1 MIRRPPRSTRTDTLF
16 PYTTLFRSR
25 AALSWV
31 YTVGQGVVFKGS
43 YGGVA
48 GLDQSVA
55 TPEEARAMVDR
66 EAAKGADL
74 IKLWVD
80 DEFGMLE
87 ERMPPPISSAVIDQ
101 AHKDGK
107 KAVAHIFYYSNAAEL
122 TREGVDAFAHTGRAS
137 CRVRGGQ

>member
-1 MIRRPPRSTRTDTLF
+1 
-16 PYTTLFRSR
+16 
-25 AALSWV
+25 
-31 YTVGQGVVFKGS
+31 
-43 YGGVA
+43 
-48 GLDQSVA
+48 
-55 TPEEARAMVDR
+55 MVDR

-122 TREGVDAFAHTGRAS
+122 TREGVDAFARSEEHTSELQSLMRISYAVF
-137 CRVRGGQ
+137 CLKKKKKNTNNKY

>member
-1 MIRRPPRSTRTDTLF
+1 
-16 PYTTLFRSR
+16 
-25 AALSWV
+25 
-31 YTVGQGVVFKGS
+31 
-43 YGGVA
+43 
-48 GLDQSVA
+48 
-55 TPEEARAMVDR
+55 MVDR

-107 KAVAHIFYYSNAAEL
+107 LAVAHIFYYSNAAEL
-122 TREGVDAFAHTGRAS
+122 TREGVAHSPHSVRDRAVDDALLGQMTARSVRSVEGPVWRE
-137 CRVRGGQ
+137 RVSTSSTRWSAYFSRTNVSKVYYETTI